1 MREVRFAVD
10 SPLEEEGYEP
20 SVPVED
26 GSFSS
31 PRSSVQGPALPRER
45 SSIPQKRRGHSGVR
59 YMGFAALNPAAS
71 RALAIERGG
80 EGFSI
85 RRFDGA
91 QLGEKAFL
99 ILTRRNAVGPLCR
112 GLAPYGEQN
121 LLQVRHPRLGAQMSA
136 WIATA
141 LAVAIGAMSAITS
154 VNAGSCG
161 PGSTPNCFNIPT
173 TIDFSSVPE
182 ISKQIVS
189 EEKPG
194 QKQKQPTG
202 EPPAAAPYTGP
213 IFGAS
218 PRPGRTPVVGYSW
231 SLE

>member
-1 MREVRFAVD
+1 MKSSQRASEWPAAAQRNSWIYYRSVLNGERYTRSPVNNSAARPSWRSPINVETAV
-10 SPLEEEGYEP
+10 
-20 SVPVED
+20 
-26 GSFSS
+26 
-31 PRSSVQGPALPRER
+31 
-45 SSIPQKRRGHSGVR
+45 VR
-59 YMGFAALNPAAS
+59 YGH
-71 RALAIERGG
+71 
-80 EGFSI
+80 
-85 RRFDGA
+85 
-91 QLGEKAFL
+91 
-99 ILTRRNAVGPLCR
+99 
-112 GLAPYGEQN
+112 APYDAQN
-121 LLQVRHPRLGAQMSA
+121 LLQVRRPRLGAQMSA

-141 LAVAIGAMSAITS
+141 LAVVAAAMSTITAVS
-154 VNAGSCG
+154 AGSCG
-161 PGSTPNCFNIPT
+161 PGSTHNCFNLPT

-189 EEKPG
+189 EEKTG

>member
-1 MREVRFAVD
+1 MLGAVADRALDPEAVWGKFAVD
-10 SPLEEEGYEP
+10 SLLEEEGYEP

-31 PRSSVQGPALPRER
+31 LRSSVQGPALPQER

-112 GLAPYGEQN
+112 GLALTQF
-121 LLQVRHPRLGAQMSA
+121 
-136 WIATA
+136 
-141 LAVAIGAMSAITS
+141 
-154 VNAGSCG
+154 
-161 PGSTPNCFNIPT
+161 PGRELRTRC
-173 TIDFSSVPE
+173 
-182 ISKQIVS
+182 SKQ
-189 EEKPG
+189 PG
-194 QKQKQPTG
+194 IHG
-202 EPPAAAPYTGP
+202 
-213 IFGAS
+213 
-218 PRPGRTPVVGYSW
+218 
-231 SLE
+231 